1 MILYLSSQKFGNNE
15 DFLRNWSKTHNKQL
29 LISNALHSK
38 EKLKKE
44 KIEKEDI
51 NKLEELG
58 FKIDTIDLKDY
69 FDKSKELE
77 EILKKYNSIC
87 VIGGNVFVLRAAMK
101 YSGLDEYLKKLN
113 NDYLYIGYSAGSIV
127 LSKNIELFKIVDEP
141 IDFYQKNEI
150 IYDGLNLIDYT
161 FIPHYKSDYHKAHLI
176 EEIVNTCEEK
186 NIKYKALKNGESI
199 IEKQEV

>member
-15 DFLRNWSKTHNKQL
+15 DFLRNWSKTHNKLL
-29 LISNALHSK
+29 LISNALDSK
-38 EKLKKE
+38 EKSKKE

-127 LSKNIELFKIVDEP
+127 MSKNIELFKIVDES

-199 IEKQEV
+199 IEKR

>member
-15 DFLRNWSKTHNKQL
+15 DFLRNWSKTHNKLL
-29 LISNALHSK
+29 LISNALDSK
-38 EKLKKE
+38 EKSKKE

-58 FKIDTIDLKDY
+58 FKVDTIDLKDY

-127 LSKNIELFKIVDEP
+127 MSKSIELFKIVDEP

-150 IYDGLNLIDYT
+150 IYEGLNLIDYT

-199 IEKQEV
+199 IEKR